1 MSDGDLFEKAIRHAC
16 VSGGLRVMSRTDKR
30 VESGLMR
37 AAEHHHR
44 AATRLL
50 VEWVDGLGSA
60 KPRLPAGKTS

>member
-37 AAEHHHR
+37 AADHHSR
-44 AATRLL
+44 VGARLL
-50 VEWVDGLGSA
+50 NDWLESVGALSH
-60 KPRLPAGKTS
+60 RTIR